1 MNLLSIGLP
10 ILLVAAAVAVQ
21 SGALQG
27 TTPTDLGVRE
37 GRLKPPSRA
46 PNSVSSQAVL
56 YPDHPQL
63 AYASIAPLPFKNGG
77 AQASMLA
84 VQSVLQEMP
93 GVSLVQVQDDYL
105 QAQAQTRLMRY
116 VDDVE
121 FWANTATSVVELRS
135 ASRLGHSD
143 LGANRARMEQVRSA
157 YTALPP

>member
-10 ILLVAAAVAVQ
+10 ILLVAAAVAVL

-27 TTPTDLGVRE
+27 TAPTDLGVQE

-46 PNSVSSQAVL
+46 PNSVSSQAAL
-56 YPDHPQL
+56 YPEHPQL
-63 AYASIAPLPFKNGG
+63 VYASIEPLPFKNAG

-84 VQSVLQEMP
+84 LQAVLKDIP
-93 GVSLVQVQDDYL
+93 GVSLVQVQDGYL

-121 FWANTATSVVELRS
+121 FWANTEAGVVELRS

-143 LGANRARMEQVRSA
+143 LGANRARMERVRSA